1 VRDTV
6 YFSILDYPGYRMAG
20 GKGKTGRQYA
30 SKVRSITC
38 LRLRPIIVF
47 LHLTESADA
56 FDFHP
61 CDP

>member
-47 LHLTESADA
+47 LHLTGSADA